1 MATSDAPRDHGWYQR
16 RWEELMDLLAT
27 TDPNEVVDRVR
38 ELQIQVLDEE
48 AERLDDLGLPDNQ
61 DAETVLR
68 RIFRR
73 LQDLRRENQTAR
85 TLQTAVDANS
95 PEEAIETVET
105 LQDRLATLEQ
115 QQETLSD
122 AGFED
127 SEQALQAIKQLKRE
141 LETVRQKGEG
151 SDQPSASARAED
163 VMEEELGLS
172 DPEAIVE
179 MIHDLTDQLK
189 GLYGAQER
197 LTDVNLDGPEE
208 AVEMMQT
215 MQNELES
222 LYEQRKKLSE
232 RGLASIDHA
241 LSMIDSIEA
250 QLTDVYEDRD
260 TQTDVKLST
269 GADDRLEELE
279 DELETLADEKSALRE
294 KRDHL
299 RGQLQVLENNVGTD
313 DPRAISDLIGSLE
326 EQLQTVYDKRK
337 EQEERRSVPS
347 EETVL
352 DPETIEELE
361 QLNDGELDALS
372 AGLFCV
378 DDQGTIRRANENAL
392 SWPDVPAESTD
403 ALRGENFFT
412 DVAPG
417 TNNALF
423 RGRFEDGIEAGAM
436 DDQFVYTYVGEHS
449 SATNV
454 AVHLHR
460 KEDQT
465 VSWIAFTV
473 K

>member
-1 MATSDAPRDHGWYQR
+1 
-16 RWEELMDLLAT
+16 MDLLAT
-27 TDPNEVVDRVR
+27 TDPDEVVDRVR

-48 AERLDDLGLPDNQ
+48 AERLDDLGLPDSQ

-241 LSMIDSIEA
+241 LSMIDSMEA

-260 TQTDVKLST
+260 TQTDATLST
-269 GADDRLEELE
+269 GADDRLEKLE
-279 DELETLADEKSALRE
+279 DELQTIADEKAALRE

-313 DPRAISDLIGSLE
+313 DPSAISDLIGSLG
-326 EQLQTVYDKRK
+326 EQLQTVYEERK
-337 EQEERRSVPS
+337 EQEERHSVPS
-347 EETVL
+347 EEAMLT
-352 DPETIEELE
+352 PETIEELE
-361 QLNDGELDALS
+361 QLDDGELDALS

-378 DDQGTIRRANENAL
+378 DDRGTIRRANENAL
-392 SWPDVPAESTD
+392 SWPDVSAESTD
-403 ALRGENFFT
+403 TLRGENFFT
-412 DVAPG
+412 DVAPA

-449 SATNV
+449 SATNL

-460 KEDQT
+460 KEDQA
-465 VSWIAFTV
+465 VNWIAFTV